1 MFQVKS
7 DSRKN
12 LMSQLKGSQAREALS
27 YWGQISLFFSLR
39 AFNRLGEAQPH

>member
-12 LMSQLKGSQAREALS
+12 LMSQLKGSQASEALS
-27 YWGQISLFFSLR
+27 YWGADEPFFLSSG
-39 AFNRLGEAQPH
+39 F